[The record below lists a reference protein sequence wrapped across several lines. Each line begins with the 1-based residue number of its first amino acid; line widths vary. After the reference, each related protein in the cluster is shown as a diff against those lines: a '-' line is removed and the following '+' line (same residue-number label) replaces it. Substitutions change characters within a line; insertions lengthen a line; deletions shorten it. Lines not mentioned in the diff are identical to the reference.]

1 MQGDYSTIRAY
12 DGNNFTSCYT
22 RTYSGYSLTFIVPDE
37 GYSIENVF
45 TTENIAAAADAD
57 YDGTDN
63 EAKIHYHT
71 RCLFPSFSAEYDG
84 MIKDTLRGM
93 GINSLFEEYAC
104 DLSPLIP
111 SSMEYGV
118 YCPDIVHATA
128 LEVNRR
134 GIEGA
139 ATTAIPGATSPGP
152 DGYENVYLD
161 FVVDRDFGFILAN
174 EYGTA
179 LFMGTVSKI

>member
-1 MQGDYSTIRAY
+1 
-12 DGNNFTSCYT
+12 
-22 RTYSGYSLTFIVPDE
+22 
-37 GYSIENVF
+37 
-45 TTENIAAAADAD
+45 
-57 YDGTDN
+57 
-63 EAKIHYHT
+63 
-71 RCLFPSFSAEYDG
+71 
-84 MIKDTLRGM
+84 
-93 GINSLFEEYAC
+93 
-104 DLSPLIP
+104 
-111 SSMEYGV
+111 MEYGV

-139 ATTAIPGATSPGP
+139 ATTAIPGPTSPGP